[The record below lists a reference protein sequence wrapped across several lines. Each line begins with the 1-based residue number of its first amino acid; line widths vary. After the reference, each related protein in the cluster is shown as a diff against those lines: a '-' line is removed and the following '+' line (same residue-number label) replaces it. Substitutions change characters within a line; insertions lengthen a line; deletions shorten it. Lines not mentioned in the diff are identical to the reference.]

1 MAQVTPKEADAR
13 RKLAKY
19 GQMKRFSSLEGLPE
33 RAGFPESILIYL
45 RHVHNISGM
54 GLFLTMNMAKA
65 MRDLPT
71 MSWNTNIHIPAHK
84 VTTSHKLLA
93 MQIWHEARQEV
104 LGITPPLTRKGIINT
119 DYSGQAERNEEM
131 NPDTIDELYI
141 DPTTRDVHV
150 NAERNEMV
158 ALLQH
163 AKGAQFVKVHMQH
176 SRLDTHEERSPQ
188 TKAAPRLTYKAVGLA
203 LVEGDYVIVQYRE
216 RLGIAVVEKVL
227 DDVPTSDEYDYR
239 SQLKH
244 VVQKIDTDRAKQ
256 LTALDRKLLKT
267 LTQSEAQSRME
278 RLTRQ
283 LGVAM
288 DSISLELPDLTED

>member
-1 MAQVTPKEADAR
+1 MAHVTPKEAEAR
-13 RKLAKY
+13 RALAKY

-33 RAGFPESILIYL
+33 RAGFPVSILMYL
-45 RHVHNISGM
+45 RHSQQISGM
-54 GLFLTMNMAKA
+54 GLFLTMDMARA
-65 MRDLPT
+65 MRNLPT
-71 MSWNTNIHIPAHK
+71 MAWNEVILIPAHK

-104 LGITPPLTRKGIINT
+104 LGITPPLTRKGVINT

-131 NPDTIDELYI
+131 AIDPNYERYT
-141 DPTTRDVHV
+141 DPTTQNVHV

-176 SRLDTHEERSPQ
+176 SRLDEYEEK
-188 TKAAPRLTYKAVGLA
+188 TKAAPRLTYKAVGLE
-203 LVEGDYVIVQYRE
+203 LVVGDYVIVQYRE

-239 SQLKH
+239 NQLKH

-288 DSISLELPDLTED
+288 ESISLELPDLTED